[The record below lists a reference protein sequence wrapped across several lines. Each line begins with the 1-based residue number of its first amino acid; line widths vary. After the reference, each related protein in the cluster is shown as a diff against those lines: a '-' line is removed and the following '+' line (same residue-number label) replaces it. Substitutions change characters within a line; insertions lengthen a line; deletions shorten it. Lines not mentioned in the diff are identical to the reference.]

1 MAVVDWTDPC
11 ARAAALRNAYYRVI
25 SGDQEAEIETRTGE
39 AQERVKFSRVDVAR
53 LKAEWEAAEA
63 ECQAKNGITPTP
75 RRSAI
80 RIGAVGVPYRRGGG
94 YC

>member
-1 MAVVDWTDPC
+1 MAVVDWTNPC

-39 AQERVKFSRVDVAR
+39 AQERVKFSRVDAER
-53 LKAEWEAAEA
+53 LKAEWQAAED
-63 ECQAKNGITPTP
+63 ECQRANGVTPAP

-80 RIGAVGVPYRRGGG
+80 RLGAARGNGG
-94 YC
+94 CF